1 MQSET
6 QTVRKDSLA
15 HPLALKVRHQSA
27 IDATYL
33 VADDAKTFRAA
44 VVIGL
49 VMVGGLSLFLP
60 DQAGRPTYGEISLVS
75 LESLDPAQE
84 VKRALSILSER
95 VHAIQ
100 TNIVELRQGKETAGQ
115 TEIRA
120 TVAPVVPSPEVVNWR
135 ASTPKTNPV
144 VRTPPF
150 QTHAVSL
157 QR

>member
-6 QTVRKDSLA
+6 QTVGKDSSA
-15 HPLALKVRHQSA
+15 HPSAPKVRHQSA
-27 IDATYL
+27 IDATNL
-33 VADDAKTFRAA
+33 LADDAKTFRVA

-60 DQAGRPTYGEISLVS
+60 DKTGRPTYEAMASTS
-75 LESLDPAQE
+75 LESLDLAQ
-84 VKRALSILSER
+84 
-95 VHAIQ
+95 HASTDSARTQ

-115 TEIRA
+115 AEIRA
-120 TVAPVVPSPEVVNWR
+120 TLAPVVPSPEVVNWR
-135 ASTPKTNPV
+135 ASTPKTTPL

-150 QTHAVSL
+150 QTHPVSL

>member
-15 HPLALKVRHQSA
+15 HRLALKVRHQSA

-49 VMVGGLSLFLP
+49 VMVGGLSVFWP
-60 DQAGRPTYGEISLVS
+60 DQAGRPTYEAMASTS
-75 LESLDPAQE
+75 LESLDLAQ
-84 VKRALSILSER
+84 
-95 VHAIQ
+95 HASTDSARTQ
-100 TNIVELRQGKETAGQ
+100 TNIVELRQGNETFGHP
-115 TEIRA
+115 EIRA
-120 TVAPVVPSPEVVNWR
+120 QLATLAPVVPSPEVVKR
-135 ASTPKTNPV
+135 QARTSKANPV

>member
-6 QTVRKDSLA
+6 QPVRKDSPA
-15 HPLALKVRHQSA
+15 HQSVLKVRHRSA

-49 VMVGGLSLFLP
+49 VMVGGLSVFLP
-60 DQAGRPTYGEISLVS
+60 DQAGRPTYEAMASTS
-75 LESLDPAQE
+75 LESLDLAQ
-84 VKRALSILSER
+84 
-95 VHAIQ
+95 HASTDSARTQ
-100 TNIVELRQGKETAGQ
+100 TNIVELRRGKETAGQ

-120 TVAPVVPSPEVVNWR
+120 TLAPVVPSPEVEKRR
-135 ASTPKTNPV
+135 ASIRNTILV
-144 VRTPPF
+144 VRTPPL
-150 QTHAVSL
+150 QTGVVSL

>member
-15 HPLALKVRHQSA
+15 HRLALKVRHQSA

-49 VMVGGLSLFLP
+49 VMVGGLSVFLP
-60 DQAGRPTYGEISLVS
+60 DQAGRPTYEAMASTS
-75 LESLDPAQE
+75 LESLDLAQ
-84 VKRALSILSER
+84 
-95 VHAIQ
+95 HASTDSARTQ

-120 TVAPVVPSPEVVNWR
+120 TLAPVVPSPEVVNWR
-135 ASTPKTNPV
+135 ASTPKTKPV

>member
-1 MQSET
+1 MQTKT
-6 QTVRKDSLA
+6 QTVRKDSSA
-15 HPLALKVRHQSA
+15 HPSALKVRHQSA

-49 VMVGGLSLFLP
+49 VMVGGLSVFLP
-60 DQAGRPTYGEISLVS
+60 DQAGRPTYDAMASTS
-75 LESLDPAQE
+75 LESLDLAQ
-84 VKRALSILSER
+84 
-95 VHAIQ
+95 HASTDSARTQ

-120 TVAPVVPSPEVVNWR
+120 TLAPVVPSPEVVNWR